1 VIERGNWIGEEV
13 RRGIGMEIKCRKR
26 GLGVRV
32 EVSGDKEAPLEL
44 AEYLGHGRFMGVKSM
59 EVTLA
64 EIFISIEYGN

>member
-1 VIERGNWIGEEV
+1 
-13 RRGIGMEIKCRKR
+13 MEIKCRKR